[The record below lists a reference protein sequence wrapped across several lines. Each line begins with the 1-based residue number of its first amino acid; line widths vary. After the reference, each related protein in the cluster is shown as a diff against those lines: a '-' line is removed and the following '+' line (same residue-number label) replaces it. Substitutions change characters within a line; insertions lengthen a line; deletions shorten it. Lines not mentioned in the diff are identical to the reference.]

1 MSILQKSKIMLKED
15 TLKFLLELKKNNNRE
30 WFTENKSW
38 YERARKDVELLVGE
52 MALKIATFDPEIG
65 HIDPKKC
72 LFRIYRDVR
81 FSQDKSPYKTHFGA
95 IFRARTADQASGY
108 YMHIDPD
115 ELFLSL
121 GYYMLDGTQLKKI
134 RRGIYEDFDTFSDIL
149 NDKNFKQEIGDL
161 YRDEDTLQRVP
172 NGFDKNHPAAEYLK
186 LKRFYVCKPISK
198 EQLLSEDFAE
208 YAAKIYKIMHPL
220 GEFLNDIVN
229 E

>member
-1 MSILQKSKIMLKED
+1 MLKED

-38 YERARKDVELLVGE
+38 YERARKDVELLIGE

-108 YMHIDPD
+108 YM
-115 ELFLSL
+115 
-121 GYYMLDGTQLKKI
+121 LDGTQLKKI

-149 NDKNFKQEIGDL
+149 NDKSFKQEIGDL
-161 YRDEDTLQRVP
+161 YRDEDMLQRVP

-220 GEFLNDIVN
+220 GEFLSDIVN